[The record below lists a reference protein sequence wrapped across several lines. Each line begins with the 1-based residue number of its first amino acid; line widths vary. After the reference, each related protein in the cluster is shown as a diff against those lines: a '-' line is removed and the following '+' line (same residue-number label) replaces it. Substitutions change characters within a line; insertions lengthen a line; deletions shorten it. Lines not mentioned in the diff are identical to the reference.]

1 MKINRRL
8 FIKNGGV
15 AIASVGLIPVMGP
28 EFLRRAVYAADP
40 QGQKRKKTLICIF
53 QRGAA
58 DGLSE
63 VVPYGDENLYKL
75 RPTLAI
81 PKPSNGRRD
90 ATALDLDGFFGLHP
104 ALAPFLPIYREGHLA
119 IIHAC
124 GSPDSTRSH
133 FDAQDYMEAGAPG
146 NKGVHDGWMARAV
159 LACPEDR
166 AKMASPLRA
175 VAMGGALPR
184 SLYGDAGALAIPDL
198 RSFGVGTQTD
208 RRQLA
213 ARGNKRPARRGQAG
227 ANPPAMD
234 EAMMAAALRP
244 SAEAS
249 FETLYDAA
257 VGDVLHGTGKES
269 FEAIQMLRRVNPN
282 NYVPAR
288 GAVYPNGKLGESLKQ
303 IAQLIKADVG
313 LEVAFADM
321 GGWDT
326 HAGQGTVA
334 GQLATRLRE
343 FSQAIAALYHDL
355 GDRMNDVVIL
365 TMSEFGRTARQN
377 GTAGTDHG
385 HATAFFVLGGGVNG
399 GKVLGQWPG
408 LGEGQLY
415 ENRDLAL
422 TTDFRAVF
430 AEVTQ
435 KHLGA
440 TRIEKVFPGYT
451 VDAKNYRGVI
461 KAA

>member
-1 MKINRRL
+1 MKMNRRL
-8 FIKNGGV
+8 FVKNGGI
-15 AIASVGLIPVMGP
+15 AIASIGLLPVVGP

-40 QGQKRKKTLICIF
+40 QGQNRKKTLICIF

-63 VVPYGDENLYKL
+63 VVPYGDANLYKL

-81 PKPSNGRRD
+81 PRPGREGS
-90 ATALDLDGFFGLHP
+90 ALDLDGFYGLHP
-104 ALAPFLPIYREGHLA
+104 ALAPFLPIFKEGHLA
-119 IIHAC
+119 IVHAC
-124 GSPDSTRSH
+124 GSPDATRSH
-133 FDAQDYMEAGAPG
+133 FDAQDYMEAGTPG
-146 NKGVHDGWMARAV
+146 NKGIHDGWMARAV

-166 AKMASPLRA
+166 KKLATPLRA

-198 RSFGVGTQTD
+198 RTFGVGTTQE
-208 RRQLA
+208 RQVA
-213 ARGNKRPARRGQAG
+213 ARGGKRPAARGRRGA
-227 ANPPAMD
+227 PAPTAQD
-234 EAMMAAALRP
+234 EAMMAAALRTT

-249 FETLYDAA
+249 FESLYDSA

-269 FEAIQMLRRVNPN
+269 FEAIQMLRRINPN
-282 NYVPAR
+282 NYTPAR
-288 GAVYPNGKLGESLKQ
+288 GVAYPNGKLGQSLQQ
-303 IAQLIKADVG
+303 IAQLVKADAG
-313 LEVAFADM
+313 MEVAFADM

-326 HAGQGTVA
+326 HANQGTSQ

-343 FSQAIAALYHDL
+343 FSQAIAALYNDL

-377 GTAGTDHG
+377 GTGGTDHG
-385 HATAFFVLGGGVNG
+385 HATAFFVMGGGVNG

-408 LGEGQLY
+408 LAEEQLY
-415 ENRDLAL
+415 QNRDLAL

-440 TRIEKVFPGYT
+440 SRIEKVFPGYM

-461 KAA
+461 KSA